1 MHNVS
6 NGIAVDRLA
15 ALEPFL
21 DAYVSSGR
29 LPGCACL
36 VSRHGKEA
44 CFTSIGMRD
53 VERKLPIERDT
64 VFRIYSM
71 TKPITSVALMTLYER
86 GAFALDDPVARY
98 IPQWQKLKVFASG
111 NENDF
116 RVTEPAR
123 AMRIKDL
130 FTHTSGLT
138 YGFMQSHPVD
148 GMYRAQDIGGMAT
161 SGTLEEMIGKLADI
175 PLQFSPGARWNYG
188 VSTDVLGYLVQKLAD
203 MPLDEF
209 VRTRITDPLAM
220 KDSGFK
226 VRPDQA
232 ARFAACYERIPNTDA
247 YRLQDDA
254 TRSAYLSQPSFLSG
268 GGGMVSTIDDYHNFT
283 RMLLGK
289 GEYGGSRI
297 LGRKTLEYMTLNH
310 MPDNKDLAAM
320 GQPVF
325 SETPYDGVGFGLGFS
340 VVIDPAKSNVI
351 DSVGE
356 YAWGGAAS
364 TYFWVD
370 PAESLVVIFMT
381 QLIPSSSYPLR
392 RQLKQIVYQT
402 LID

>member
-1 MHNVS
+1 MSSGVAS
-6 NGIAVDRLA
+6 ERIAAVG
-15 ALEPFL
+15 PFL
-21 DAYVSSGR
+21 SGYVGSGR
-29 LPGCACL
+29 LPGYCVL
-36 VSRHGKEA
+36 VSRRGEEA
-44 CFTSIGMRD
+44 YFDYAGARD
-53 VERKLPIERDT
+53 VERNSKLERDT

-71 TKPITSVALMTLYER
+71 TKPITSVALMMLYEK
-86 GAFALDDPVARY
+86 GAFALDDAVSRY
-98 IPQWQKLKVFASG
+98 IPQWKHLKVFASG
-111 NENDF
+111 TERDY
-116 RVTEPAR
+116 RVTEPKR
-123 AMRIKDL
+123 AMRVKDL

-148 GMYRAQDIGGMAT
+148 AMYRSQDIGGMAT
-161 SGTLEEMIGKLADI
+161 SGTLEVMIEKLAEI
-175 PLQFSPGARWNYG
+175 PLQFSPGDRWNYG

-209 VRTRITDPLAM
+209 IRTRITQPLGM
-220 KDSGFK
+220 QDSGFS

-232 ARFAACYERIPNTDA
+232 SRLAACYERVPDTDA
-247 YRLQDDA
+247 YRLQDDP
-254 TRSAYLSQPSFLSG
+254 TKSPYLKPPTFLSG

-289 GEYGGSRI
+289 GEYGGARI
-297 LGRKTLEYMTLNH
+297 IGRKTLEYMTLNH
-310 MPDNKDLAAM
+310 MPGNKDLAAM

-340 VVIDPAKSNVI
+340 VVIDPATSNVV

-370 PAESLVVIFMT
+370 PVEELIVIFMT
-381 QLIPSSSYPLR
+381 QLIPSSSYPIR
-392 RQLKQIVYQT
+392 RQLKQLVYQS

>member
-1 MHNVS
+1 MSSGVAAER
-6 NGIAVDRLA
+6 IAAVD
-15 ALEPFL
+15 PFL
-21 DAYVSSGR
+21 NRYVSSGR
-29 LPGCACL
+29 LPGYSVL
-36 VSRHGKEA
+36 VSRRGEEAFFGKA
-44 CFTSIGMRD
+44 GARD
-53 VERKLPIERDT
+53 VERNAKLERDT

-71 TKPITSVALMTLYER
+71 TKPITSIALMMLYEQ
-86 GAFALDDPVARY
+86 GAFALDDAVSRY
-98 IPQWQKLKVFASG
+98 IPQWQQLKVFASG
-111 NENDF
+111 TEHDF
-116 RVTEPAR
+116 QVTAPRR
-123 AMRIKDL
+123 AMRVKDL

-148 GMYRAQDIGGMAT
+148 AMYRSQDVGGMAT
-161 SGTLEEMIGKLADI
+161 SGTLEDMIVKLADI
-175 PLQFSPGARWNYG
+175 PLQFSPGDRWNYS

-209 VRTRITDPLAM
+209 IRTRITQPLGM
-220 KDSGFK
+220 KDSGFS

-232 ARFAACYERIPNTDA
+232 SRFAACYERVPNTDT
-247 YRLQDDA
+247 YRLQDDP
-254 TRSAYLSQPSFLSG
+254 TKSTYLKPPTFLSG

-289 GEYGGSRI
+289 GEYAGVRI
-297 LGRKTLEYMTLNH
+297 IGRKTLEYMTLNH
-310 MPDNKDLAAM
+310 MPGNKDLAAM

-340 VVIDPAKSNVI
+340 VVIDPATSNVV

-370 PAESLVVIFMT
+370 PVESLIVIFMT
-381 QLIPSSSYPLR
+381 QLLPSSSYPIR
-392 RQLKQIVYQT
+392 RQLKQLVYQS